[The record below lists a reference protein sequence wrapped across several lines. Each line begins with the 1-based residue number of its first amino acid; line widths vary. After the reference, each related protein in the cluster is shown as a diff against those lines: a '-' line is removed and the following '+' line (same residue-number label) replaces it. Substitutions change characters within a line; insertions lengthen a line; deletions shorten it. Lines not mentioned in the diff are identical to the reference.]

1 MKRNPYFRL
10 GRDTT
15 VVDEFSEGE
24 SGSEFPVKFKALKQS
39 RQIQRVIFLWRKAY
53 ARSLVGSRL
62 VQACHT
68 LHQNMLKMG
77 STKSLF
83 GSKQNIVDLREL
95 KKKRSCLLLPHDR
108 FKTIWTVI
116 IVILLIYTAIF
127 VPYKIA
133 FIE

>member
-1 MKRNPYFRL
+1 M
-10 GRDTT
+10 
-15 VVDEFSEGE
+15 
-24 SGSEFPVKFKALKQS
+24 
-39 RQIQRVIFLWRKAY
+39 I
-53 ARSLVGSRL
+53 
-62 VQACHT
+62 
-68 LHQNMLKMG
+68 KMG

-116 IVILLIYTAIF
+116 IVFLLIYTAIF

>member
-1 MKRNPYFRL
+1 
-10 GRDTT
+10 
-15 VVDEFSEGE
+15 
-24 SGSEFPVKFKALKQS
+24 
-39 RQIQRVIFLWRKAY
+39 
-53 ARSLVGSRL
+53 
-62 VQACHT
+62 
-68 LHQNMLKMG
+68 MLKMG

>member
-1 MKRNPYFRL
+1 M
-10 GRDTT
+10 
-15 VVDEFSEGE
+15 
-24 SGSEFPVKFKALKQS
+24 
-39 RQIQRVIFLWRKAY
+39 I
-53 ARSLVGSRL
+53 
-62 VQACHT
+62 
-68 LHQNMLKMG
+68 KMG

-116 IVILLIYTAIF
+116 IVLLLIYTAIF